1 MVLLWFFAPILLRFC
16 SGEMRLLCAD
26 FALISRP
33 YKKRKYVRFCQV
45 LDASSTVQYY
55 RQARHKRT
63 HKLAA
68 SSAFV
73 ATYAP
78 GKQCTWLSTSMLP
91 RLLGIS
97 PNPFLIAFAAAASGL
112 SLPGAAFPDPP
123 PLPSWLPPGLRGS
136 GGGLLLLPSCLMVN
150 FGQLSRGSLGVRCC
164 SWLLP
169 YKRKI

>member
-1 MVLLWFFAPILLRFC
+1 MP
-16 SGEMRLLCAD
+16 MAD
-26 FALISRP
+26 LP
-33 YKKRKYVRFCQV
+33 GLQKKRKKVRFCQV
-45 LDASSTVQYY
+45 FDASSTVQYY

-97 PNPFLIAFAAAASGL
+97 PNPFLIAYAAAASGL

-136 GGGLLLLPSCLMVN
+136 GGGFLLLPSCLMVN
-150 FGQLSRGSLGVRCC
+150 FGQLSRGSLLFLAVA
-164 SWLLP
+164 L
-169 YKRKI
+169 